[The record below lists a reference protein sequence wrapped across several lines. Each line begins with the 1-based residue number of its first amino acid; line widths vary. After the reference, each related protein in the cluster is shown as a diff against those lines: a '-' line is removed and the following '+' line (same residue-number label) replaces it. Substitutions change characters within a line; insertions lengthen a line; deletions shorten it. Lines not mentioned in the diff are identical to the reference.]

1 MFSGTGGIV
10 LGHRK
15 AVVLAALLVVML
27 LDVMS
32 LPQGNGET
40 DTTSLEAPS
49 RSIGK
54 VMDLNTTTENPH
66 AEHLIRLAR
75 APGKYMDMFQFIDIN
90 GDSREDMVFRQINGT
105 LTSNEDRTHILAVL
119 GPLNANATYDMAALP
134 RWTLPFRVK
143 SLLVC
148 DHNGDGMSDLVV
160 SKKQYRSEDNKRNSS
175 FIGFYGKAGS
185 GQIFP
190 WSDVSFT
197 IWLDPLEN
205 RTAENVS
212 FQDVDGD
219 GARDLL
225 LQTRTWYRK
234 RPQDYWALPTN
245 EYLIKN
251 GTRALSGRLSRA
263 EIGTELIAERQD
275 SAVYGLYYLDHP
287 LVSGNTMGDDDLELV
302 SFERNYRPSG
312 GGSLRGA
319 VLVVGPLDLS
329 SPRYLVRGNVST
341 TIMGVVYDGATT
353 RNSIGVMVRDLDR
366 NGYSDILVT
375 QQSIQANLPN
385 QFILV
390 FKGNQTL
397 PPVWDLSLT
406 PPSTTIEGFNP
417 LFLDHDGDGNDDLVV
432 GYYKET
438 VLSRTSC
445 GVLRLALDISKAQF
459 PLTTSGLSSVSV
471 MGARTNDEIGRTLL
485 SSDLDGD
492 GRDELI
498 LQTGPQSL
506 YMDLYIIM
514 GLKLHVPKV
523 LGIKGLPNE
532 CERGDQP
539 TIEVFAR
546 DPQNYPRY
554 LELSLDIRT
563 GSGPW
568 TVPKV
573 TKTVQNFSYEA
584 PYNGS
589 TFITFT
595 IPLDIGTGSM
605 DIMVTAENT
614 FGLVSEPFVL
624 YGVSTILNLFPY
636 FTDASL
642 NPSELFRGDLL
653 SVQGRVI
660 DPDDQADLEGRVLL
674 KKGMEWVPAGD
685 LTFQSS
691 GQFSGQLVVP
701 SDLPFGPNSI
711 KMDVHDDNGATNESG
726 ELDLNVLPMRLQ
738 CSMNVS
744 ERSVM
749 RGNDLYVEVTAISDL
764 GPISVQLELSNGT
777 RGLLLTGS
785 VPDGLTVVNMTV
797 PLNFTLGAY
806 NLDISAT
813 DGVWTDTCSLD
824 GPVTVL
830 NNLPSLEGPIELTL
844 QGLSGELDLRGKGSD
859 REDGTDLVWSL
870 DGPIDSGLSAYFRDP
885 SGLLFVDMTDN
896 RTRSL
901 TVSVSDSDGG
911 STNSEVQVSSNWKAP
926 PIDVTFKVMGPN
938 DEPLVGANITV
949 SSKGTVIALG
959 STSMEG
965 TMDLEVPV
973 AGTYSV
979 VVSPPPNSAFI
990 EKVRSGYLPYEG
1002 ELDIDARTLLHEVW
1016 LSYKALVVVR
1026 LSTLSVTV
1034 KDGEGMP
1041 VVGANV
1047 TLKGPVNLTLRT
1059 DGSGNIIFNDLPSGT
1074 YTVQASIGDRRSV
1087 ERTVFISNGQFL
1099 AEDLVLEKEGDGHE
1113 KEDFPYLVLILGSL
1127 FVGLLIGMLFL
1138 YLMGA
1143 FKRKNAGKS
1152 GEE

>member
-1 MFSGTGGIV
+1 LFSGTGGIV

-15 AVVLAALLVVML
+15 AVVLAALLVLML

-32 LPQGNGET
+32 LPQGNGGS
-40 DTTSLEAPS
+40 DATSLEAPT

-75 APGKYMDMFQFIDIN
+75 ATGKYTDMYQFIDIN
-90 GDSREDMVFRQINGT
+90 GDSLEDMVFRQINGT

-119 GPLNANATYDMAALP
+119 GPLNENATYDLTALP

-143 SLLVC
+143 SLHIC

-160 SKKQYRSEDNKRNSS
+160 SKKQFKSEDIKRNSS
-175 FIGFYGKAGS
+175 FMGFDGKAGS

-197 IWLDPLEN
+197 VWLDPKEN

-219 GARDLL
+219 GARDLF

-234 RPQDYWALPTN
+234 RPQDFWALPTN

-251 GTRALSGRLSRA
+251 GTRALSGRLSRTDV
-263 EIGTELIAERQD
+263 GTELIAERQD
-275 SAVYGLYYLDHP
+275 SAVYGLYYLDNP
-287 LVSGNTMGDDDLELV
+287 LVSGNIKGDDGLELV
-302 SFERNYRPSG
+302 SFERNFRLSG

-329 SPRYLVRGNVST
+329 IPRYLVRGNVST
-341 TIMGVVYDGATT
+341 TIMGVVYDGSTT
-353 RNSIGVMVRDLDR
+353 RNSIGVMVRDMDR

-390 FKGNQTL
+390 FKGNRTL
-397 PPVWDLSLT
+397 PPVWDISLN

-459 PLTTSGLSSVSV
+459 PLATSDLSSVSV

-485 SSDLDGD
+485 SGDLDGD
-492 GRDELI
+492 GRDEL
-498 LQTGPQSL
+498 LVQTGPQSL
-506 YMDLYIIM
+506 YIDLYIIM
-514 GLKLHVPKV
+514 GLKLHGPKV
-523 LGIKGLPNE
+523 LGIKGLPDE
-532 CERGDQP
+532 CKRGDQP

-554 LELSLDIRT
+554 IELSLEIRT
-563 GSGPW
+563 GLGSW
-568 TVPKV
+568 TIPKV

-595 IPLDIGTGSM
+595 IPPDIGTGSM

-624 YGVSTILNLFPY
+624 YGVSTILNFFPY

-642 NPSELFRGDLL
+642 SPSELFRSDLL

-660 DPDDQADLEGRVLL
+660 DPDDQADLKGRMMLSRGSSWEIV
-674 KKGMEWVPAGD
+674 GN
-685 LTFQSS
+685 LTIQDT
-691 GQFSGQLVVP
+691 GQFTGQFIVP
-701 SDLPFGPNSI
+701 PDVNFFTNSVRLE
-711 KMDVHDDNGATNESG
+711 VHDDNGAYNESQK
-726 ELDLNVLPMRLQ
+726 LDFKVLPRRLKTSITLKEGFVLRGDHIPIGVSIDSDMPSTSIELRLQ
-738 CSMNVS
+738 
-744 ERSVM
+744 
-749 RGNDLYVEVTAISDL
+749 
-764 GPISVQLELSNGT
+764 NGT
-777 RGLLLTGS
+777 RMLDLMTDLPTGDS
-785 VPDGLTVVNMTV
+785 IVNMTV
-797 PLNFTLGAY
+797 PLDMEVGLY
-806 NLDISAT
+806 SLDMIST
-813 DGVWTDTCSLD
+813 DGTWNDECTLD
-824 GPVTVL
+824 GPVEVR
-830 NNLPSLEGPIELTL
+830 NNPPVIDGALSFVL
-844 QGLSGELDLRGKGSD
+844 QGLSGIIDLRDKGSD
-859 REDGTDLVWSL
+859 LEDQGNLTWSL
-870 DGPIDSGLSAYFRDP
+870 GAPMETGLNAYFRDP

-901 TVSVSDSDGG
+901 TVTVRDSDGG
-911 STNSEVQVSSNWKAP
+911 TASAPLEIGSLWKAP
-926 PIDVTFKVMGPN
+926 PLAISIKVIGPN

-949 SSKGTVIALG
+949 SSKGTVISFG
-959 STSMEG
+959 STNMEG

-979 VVSPPPNSAFI
+979 VVSPPLDSAFI
-990 EKVRSGYLPYEG
+990 EKVRSGYIPYEG
-1002 ELDIDARTLLHEVW
+1002 ELVIDAQTLLYEVE
-1016 LSYKALVVVR
+1016 LVHRELAVVR

-1034 KDGEGMP
+1034 KDGQGMP
-1041 VVGANV
+1041 VEGANV

-1059 DGSGNIIFNDLPSGT
+1059 DGSGNIIFKDLPSGT
-1074 YTVQASIGDRRSV
+1074 YTVQAFMGDRMSLERSLV
-1087 ERTVFISNGQFL
+1087 LSAGQFL
-1099 AEDLVLEKEGDGHE
+1099 SEDLVIEIDRDGPEKDG
-1113 KEDFPYLVLILGSL
+1113 FPYLELIIGSL
-1127 FVGLLIGMLFL
+1127 LVGLLIGLLFL
-1138 YLMGA
+1138 YLLGT
-1143 FKRKNAGKS
+1143 RKKKETS
-1152 GEE
+1152 PDREE

>member
-1 MFSGTGGIV
+1 LFSGTGGIV

-27 LDVMS
+27 LDVIS
-32 LPQGNGET
+32 LPQGNGGAF
-40 DTTSLEAPS
+40 TTSLEAPS

-75 APGKYMDMFQFIDIN
+75 APGKYTDMFQFIDIN

-119 GPLNANATYDMAALP
+119 GPLNTNATYDMAALP

-160 SKKQYRSEDNKRNSS
+160 SKKQFRSEDIKRNSS
-175 FIGFYGKAGS
+175 FIGFDGKVGS

-190 WSDVSFT
+190 WSDFSFT
-197 IWLDPLEN
+197 VWLDPLEN

-275 SAVYGLYYLDHP
+275 SAVNGLYYLDHP
-287 LVSGNTMGDDDLELV
+287 QVSGNIMGDDDLELV
-302 SFERNYRPSG
+302 SFERNFRPSG
-312 GGSLRGA
+312 SGSLRGA

-329 SPRYLVRGNVST
+329 IPRYLVRGNVST
-341 TIMGVVYDGATT
+341 TIMGVVYDGSTT
-353 RNSIGVMVRDLDR
+353 RNSIGVMVRDMDR

-390 FKGNQTL
+390 FKGNRTL
-397 PPVWDLSLT
+397 PPVWDISLT

-459 PLTTSGLSSVSV
+459 PLATSDLSSVSV

-485 SSDLDGD
+485 SGDLDGD
-492 GRDELI
+492 GRDEL
-498 LQTGPQSL
+498 LVQTGPQSL

-514 GLKLHVPKV
+514 GLKLHGPKV
-523 LGIKGLPNE
+523 MDIKGLPNE
-532 CERGDQP
+532 CERGDQL

-554 LELSLDIRT
+554 LELSLEIRT

-589 TFITFT
+589 TFITIT
-595 IPLDIGTGSM
+595 IPPDIGTGSM

-642 NPSELFRGDLL
+642 SPSELFRGDLL

-660 DPDDQADLEGRVLL
+660 DPDDQADLEGRIMLSRGSSWDPV
-674 KKGMEWVPAGD
+674 GN
-685 LTFQSS
+685 LTFQGS
-691 GQFSGQLVVP
+691 GQFTGEFIVP
-701 SDLPFGPNSI
+701 TDVHFFTNSVRLE
-711 KMDVHDDNGATNESG
+711 VHDDNGAYNDSQK
-726 ELDLNVLPMRLQ
+726 LDFKVLPKRLKT
-738 CSMNVS
+738 SLTLNEGFVLRGDHIPIGVS
-744 ERSVM
+744 IDSDMPSVS
-749 RGNDLYVEVTAISDL
+749 I
-764 GPISVQLELSNGT
+764 ELRIQNGT
-777 RGLLLTGS
+777 RMIDLRTDLPTGNS
-785 VPDGLTVVNMTV
+785 IVNVTV
-797 PLNFTLGAY
+797 PLDMEMGLY
-806 NLDISAT
+806 SLDMIST
-813 DGVWTDTCSLD
+813 DGTWNDEC
-824 GPVTVL
+824 
-830 NNLPSLEGPIELTL
+830 SLEGPIEVRNNPPVIDGALSFVL
-844 QGLSGELDLRGKGSD
+844 QGLSGIIDLRDKGSD
-859 REDGTDLVWSL
+859 MEEGGNLTWSL
-870 DGPIDSGLSAYFRDP
+870 GGPMETGLNAYFMDP

-896 RTRSL
+896 MTRSL
-901 TVSVSDSDGG
+901 TVAVSDSDGG
-911 STNSEVQVSSNWKAP
+911 TASAPLEIGSLWKAP
-926 PIDVTFKVMGPN
+926 PLAITIKVMGPN

-959 STSMEG
+959 NTSMEG

-973 AGTYSV
+973 AGTYFV

-1016 LSYKALVVVR
+1016 LSYKELVVVR

-1127 FVGLLIGMLFL
+1127 FAGLLIGMLFL

-1143 FKRKNAGKS
+1143 FKRKDAGKS